1 MPICEMCG
9 KEGNLISAE
18 IEGGEL
24 SVCSGCS
31 KYGTV
36 KKKSY
41 GPGAF
46 SSGYKGKSFSKQQ
59 NKPEFRIVRN
69 YSRLIRNAREQKGM
83 TQEEFANS
91 LNEKESIL
99 AKWESGT
106 LKPRLNIARQ
116 LERLLNLVLVEK
128 DVMGSVELD
137 DKKKKGPSDELTLGD
152 FIKVRKR
159 K

>member
-1 MPICEMCG
+1 
-9 KEGNLISAE
+9 
-18 IEGGEL
+18 
-24 SVCSGCS
+24 
-31 KYGTV
+31 
-36 KKKSY
+36 
-41 GPGAF
+41 
-46 SSGYKGKSFSKQQ
+46 
-59 NKPEFRIVRN
+59 
-69 YSRLIRNAREQKGM
+69 M

-106 LKPRLNIARQ
+106 LRPRLNIARQ

-128 DVMGSVELD
+128 DVVGSVEI

>member
-1 MPICEMCG
+1 MCG
-9 KEGNLISAE
+9 KEGNLILAE

-41 GPGAF
+41 GHGTRTF
-46 SSGYKGKSFSKQQ
+46 SSGTNRKSFSKQQ

-69 YSRLIRNAREQKGM
+69 YSQLIRKAREQKCM

-106 LKPRLNIARQ
+106 LRPRLNIARQ

-128 DVMGSVELD
+128 DVVGSVEI